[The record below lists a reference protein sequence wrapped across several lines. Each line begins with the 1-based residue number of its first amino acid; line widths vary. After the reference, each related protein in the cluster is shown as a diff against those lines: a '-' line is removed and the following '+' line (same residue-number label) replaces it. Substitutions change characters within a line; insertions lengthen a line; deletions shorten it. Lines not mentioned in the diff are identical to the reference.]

1 MQLRSLNFAVAS
13 LALAAFIPAQT
24 WTEQGDAGDLPA
36 TAQSV
41 AGNGALTQINGE
53 LPNGGDVDMYK
64 IYVSDFANFSASSV
78 GGASFDTQMWMFDLA
93 GFGISF
99 NDDDNS
105 LQSTVTGQFLT
116 GNGAVLIALSR
127 YDNDARD
134 LNNDQIWNDTP
145 FGVERQPDGPGA
157 ANPVVAWGL
166 ASTGSTGPYS
176 LFLTGAE
183 FVDPAE
189 CFLMLGLN
197 RWNFLYG
204 NDTLL
209 VEPILTIPMTL
220 TALPV
225 LNIPA
230 NNGFTG
236 ISLYTQALLF
246 NPALFP
252 NDPMRVSPA
261 IKFTIGVETVPYGTG
276 SGLSL
281 WNIGTPVAQP
291 GGQIRVN
298 FSID

>member
-1 MQLRSLNFAVAS
+1 VQLRSLNFAVAS
-13 LALAAFIPAQT
+13 LALAAFIPAQS

-64 IYVSDFANFSASSV
+64 INVTDFANFSVSSV
-78 GGASFDTQMWMFDLA
+78 GGATFDTQMWMFDLA
-93 GFGISF
+93 GNGISF
-99 NDDDNS
+99 KDDDGP
-105 LQSTVTGQFLT
+105 LQSTLTGQFLT
-116 GNGAVLIALSR
+116 GNGAVLIAISR
-127 YDNDARD
+127 YDSDALD

-145 FGVERQPDGPGA
+145 FAVERQPDGPGA
-157 ANPVVAWGL
+157 ANPVVSWSGSNSAAGL
-166 ASTGSTGPYS
+166 YS

-197 RWNFLYG
+197 RWNFVYG
-204 NDTLL
+204 NDPLL

-225 LNIPA
+225 FNIPA
-230 NNGFTG
+230 NTGFTG

-246 NPALFP
+246 NPAMFP
-252 NDPMRVSPA
+252 SDPMRVSPA
-261 IKFTIGVETVPYGTG
+261 IKFTIGVETVPYGSG

-281 WNIGTPVAQP
+281 WNIGNPVVQP